1 MKLDPFA
8 AASVR
13 LSAAD
18 LRRAVAVVAAVRDAV
33 GPDVDLMIEMHGRF
47 SPDTAAQVAA
57 AIEPYAPRWIE
68 EPVPP
73 ENSAALARVR
83 RATNTSI
90 ATGERIHTIWDA
102 APFVEGG
109 NVDIL
114 QADLTHFGGFT
125 GMRRLAGWTEAHY
138 LTLAP
143 HNVGGPV
150 ATAANVHFAV
160 ATRNVDIV
168 EHFNDFADAW
178 VSELVDVAPT
188 VDRADGC
195 FGVPERPGLG
205 LRLDHD
211 ACARHPHTGARLQ
224 LFVEGWQKREGG

>member
-1 MKLDPFA
+1 MKLDPFG

-18 LRRAVAVVAAVRDAV
+18 RRRAIAVVAAVRDAIGV
-33 GPDVDLMIEMHGRF
+33 DVDLMIEMHGRF

-57 AIEPYAPRWIE
+57 ALEPFAPRWIE

-73 ENSAALARVR
+73 ENATRSPASAAR
-83 RATNTSI
+83 RTLSI
-90 ATGERIHTIWDA
+90 ATGERIHAIWDA
-102 APFVEGG
+102 VPFIEGG
-109 NVDIL
+109 NVDII

-138 LTLAP
+138 LTMAP

-188 VDRADGC
+188 VDPADGC
-195 FGVPERPGLG
+195 FALPERPGLG

-211 ACARHPHTGARLQ
+211 ACARHPRTGARLQ
-224 LFVEGWQKREGG
+224 LFVEGWQKREGA